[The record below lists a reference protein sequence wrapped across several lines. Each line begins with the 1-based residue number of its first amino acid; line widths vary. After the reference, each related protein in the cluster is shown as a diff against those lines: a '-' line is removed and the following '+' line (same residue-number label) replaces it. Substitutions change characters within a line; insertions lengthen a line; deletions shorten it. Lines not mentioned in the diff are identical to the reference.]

1 MAWHLSAGP
10 LVLQD
15 QLCVH
20 ALCLASLMLAPS
32 TFLDNSTTVAAGIG
46 TAPTTTNV
54 RMTRALPTAFIRLG
68 PECNPQHRLQEAFN
82 SLFLDNTCDTRERGG
97 DYVREEGNRQVRGIR
112 TAWET
117 KENRLCMKR
126 HDEAHYFTR

>member
-1 MAWHLSAGP
+1 MARHLSAGP

-20 ALCLASLMLAPS
+20 ALYSASLMLAPS

-54 RMTRALPTAFIRLG
+54 RMTRALPTAFITLG

-82 SLFLDNTCDTRERGG
+82 SLFLDNTCDTREGG
-97 DYVREEGNRQVRGIR
+97 GGLRQGGREQASQGHKDSMGDKGEQTVY
-112 TAWET
+112 ET
-117 KENRLCMKR
+117 S
-126 HDEAHYFTR
+126 